1 MMNMWKV
8 RELMDKATNVVMNYT
23 DTEAKVREATNDD
36 AWGPTGGMMQELAQ
50 ATFTYE
56 QFPEVMSMLW
66 KRMLQENKRNWRRTY
81 KSLLLLN
88 YLVRNGSERVV
99 TSSREHIYDLRSL
112 ENYTYVDEFGKD
124 QGINIRHKVRELID
138 FIQDDDKLREERKK
152 AKKNK
157 DKYIG
162 MSSEAM
168 GMRMGVGAA
177 DRWMDNPK
185 WSGNSTTT
193 GSRGSEGYTDWD
205 KDRRKGSRGF
215 EDGSNSD
222 VEIDES
228 DRRGM
233 SNTRSVANALDRR
246 EYKDENA
253 ERLPKVSSV
262 VSQQPNATSI
272 VSPTRAPRVIKKV
285 DLGAAANYGREQNF
299 MQEPTKPPVATQK
312 NRNDILN
319 DIFDSQN
326 DNNGAVVKGDDD
338 DDFNPR
344 AADNYVPLASA
355 APVIAQP
362 TVGEFGDFA
371 SAFDA
376 TTTTATATTTTNK
389 STTDEFA
396 DFTSAF
402 DNGLTISQ
410 HQTVQQPQMS
420 LLNSSMPNIASSN
433 ALDNLMSA
441 TPMSAQIN
449 TGFGGNDLLN
459 SQPQI
464 VNNSNNN
471 STLSNTDLL
480 SDLTDFNAPMV
491 PSLGQNNLNNAN
503 LMNTNP
509 LNALNTT
516 AHFGIQAEKRMGEQL
531 IEVLRAVGSSK
542 SQSKLKKINE
552 YILEYVKYL
561 PGTLTPQK
569 FVGEDSDYNLDDV
582 LYSEVLKNLMN
593 TFDDNWPVSN
603 DQLDKIV
610 KHLIVIDGADN
621 RILNEIMLCHHEALK
636 EAMNLNVIKCHALLM
651 EELFKS
657 DALYSAIVKS
667 SRKIEEVNLDYHCN
681 DEIWQSL
688 FQEISSVPSRIAN
701 KMERDFLLTFRS
713 DNFTDILS
721 FHVLRAIHFLY
732 EIDKAYKIEINTS
745 VISKFLDKMLF
756 SIRSNWTTLVD
767 VLIEWCISD
776 ISMKSLI
783 QNILQDISTQSIDTI
798 AVLFLEHDKFNSS
811 ILSPLINSPDWRYI
825 FMKKL
830 PFMSYFSKDVI
841 AKNLISCIYQ
851 SQTNEDK
858 ILLDLATEL
867 LEIWSD
873 KSVMHHTIFEQHLYI
888 TKLIVL
894 SMKSIKGSL
903 RLPEKDRI
911 LQLIMSG
918 VSTHLS
924 AMDQDLRVVGMITGE
939 LITNLLMED
948 KCKDVPTLKFEYDG
962 LKESASNIAEVLK
975 TLFNEKERKNISI
988 ISQQSLLIGDL
999 EFPNPAN
1006 KKVYDLGVKCK
1017 ILKEISGLET
1027 VTGETVDVCPN
1038 VSYTARSVVKKPTI
1052 HQESNDEELDSDDDL
1067 VPYDMSNDVK
1077 ITEKHRPVYLRDL
1090 RDNLVNV
1097 DSRNQEQEADI
1108 FEETLKASENLIL
1121 AQLPR
1126 DDQTF
1131 AVELLDIYLN
1141 LTQRSQVDDFE
1152 VLIFR
1157 SCVAIVMCHPK
1168 ETANFLCREF
1178 HTEISRYSVQ
1188 QRILILNILSE
1199 SAQRLS
1205 KIPVHENT
1213 SEPKRRKVQPNKTVS
1228 LIINT
1233 DKSRKYETLY
1243 DDDFDDPA
1251 HDTNPGLDWK
1261 EIVEERLHN
1270 KTRHFAHKSKPPVT
1284 TINQFSKFVD
1294 SFFFPLIYGFCDRN
1308 SFVYTLPHNF
1318 RDFED
1323 LLLTKYLETLATIM
1337 SAAQNCPSAPKVAKE
1352 LLEICWMLK
1361 YHEQARVRFAVIKCI
1376 ASVLVSVPEFIIKQ
1390 ELALNLEDLRSWLL
1404 DVTSVNM
1411 FRADTDADCQ
1421 NLARQVLYLMNSL
1434 M

>member
-124 QGINIRHKVRELID
+124 QGINIRHKVGELID

-233 SNTRSVANALDRR
+233 SNTRSVTNALDRR

-344 AADNYVPLASA
+344 ATDNYVPLASA

-362 TVGEFGDFA
+362 IVGEFGDFA

-376 TTTTATATTTTNK
+376 TATTATATTTTNK

-410 HQTVQQPQMS
+410 QQPVQQPQMS
-420 LLNSSMPNIASSN
+420 LLNSSMPNIAGSN
-433 ALDNLMSA
+433 VLDNLMSA

-471 STLSNTDLL
+471 S
-480 SDLTDFNAPMV
+480 
-491 PSLGQNNLNNAN
+491 
-503 LMNTNP
+503 
-509 LNALNTT
+509 
-516 AHFGIQAEKRMGEQL
+516 R
-531 IEVLRAVGSSK
+531 
-542 SQSKLKKINE
+542 
-552 YILEYVKYL
+552 
-561 PGTLTPQK
+561 TLTPQK

-603 DQLDKIV
+603 DQLDEIV

-621 RILNEIMLCHHEALK
+621 RILNEIMLCHHESLK
-636 EAMNLNVIKCHALLM
+636 EATNLNVIKCHALLM

-667 SRKIEEVNLDYHCN
+667 SRKIEEINLHYHCN

-701 KMERDFLLTFRS
+701 KMERDFLLAFRS
-713 DNFTDILS
+713 DNFADIIS
-721 FHVLRAIHFLY
+721 FHILRAIHFLY
-732 EIDKAYKIEINTS
+732 EVDKANKIEINTS
-745 VISKFLDKMLF
+745 VISNFLDKMLF

-783 QNILQDISTQSIDTI
+783 QNILKNISTQSIETI
-798 AVLFLEHDKFNSS
+798 AVLFLEHDKFHSS

-830 PFMSYFSKDVI
+830 PFMSYFSKDEI
-841 AKNLISCIYQ
+841 AKNLISCICQ

-858 ILLDLATEL
+858 ILLYLATEL

-894 SMKSIKGSL
+894 SMKSIKGNL
-903 RLPEKDRI
+903 RLPEQDRI

-939 LITNLLMED
+939 LITNLIMED
-948 KCKDVPTLKFEYDG
+948 KCKDVPTLTFEYDG

-988 ISQQSLLIGDL
+988 IPQQSLLIGDL

-1017 ILKEISGLET
+1017 ILKEISGLEA
-1027 VTGETVDVCPN
+1027 VTGETVDLCPN
-1038 VSYTARSVVKKPTI
+1038 VSYTARRVVKKPI
-1052 HQESNDEELDSDDDL
+1052 SHQESNDEELDSDDDL
-1067 VPYDMSNDVK
+1067 IPYDMSNDVK

-1157 SCVAIVMCHPK
+1157 SCVAIVICHPK

-1205 KIPVHENT
+1205 KILVNENT
-1213 SEPKRRKVQPNKTVS
+1213 SEPKRRKIQPNKTVS

-1270 KTRHFAHKSKPPVT
+1270 KTRHFAHKSKQPVT

-1411 FRADTDADCQ
+1411 LRADTDADCQ